1 MASLQQIVDDFEFL
15 DDWEDRYRYVIELG
29 RTLEP
34 MPDEDKTDLN
44 KVQGCVS
51 QVWLTNT
58 VDRSDPSEPVMHF
71 IGDSD
76 AHIVRG
82 LVAIMLAAC
91 SGNTASNIV
100 AFNEN
105 ALFTRLGLIEHLTP
119 QRANG
124 LRSMVARIKSQSAD
138 VLKNTQPS

>member
-1 MASLQQIVDDFEFL
+1 MATVQQIIEDFEYL

-34 MPDEDKTDLN
+34 MPDADKTDAN

-51 QVWLTNT
+51 QVWLTYT
-58 VDRSDPSEPVMHF
+58 VDASDPLGPILNF
-71 IGDSD
+71 KGDSD

-91 SGNTASNIV
+91 SGQRASEIV
-100 AFNEN
+100 AFDEG
-105 ALFTRLGLIEHLTP
+105 ALFSRLGLIEHLTP

-124 LRSMVARIKSQSAD
+124 LKSLVARIKREARASLEGSA
-138 VLKNTQPS
+138 VS